1 MLSLFLETPSVFTD
15 DFIIDELMDFFEDY
29 RARQEEIVN
38 EAVVL
43 QESRVDDVCGE
54 LDEYMS
60 KLEGDGQSIGSIE
73 HHDDQVLVFMN
84 GIIDEL

>member
-1 MLSLFLETPSVFTD
+1 MMS
-15 DFIIDELMDFFEDY
+15 
-29 RARQEEIVN
+29 Q
-38 EAVVL
+38 AVLL
-43 QESRVDDVCGE
+43 QENRVSDVCAE
-54 LDEYMS
+54 LDEYMT